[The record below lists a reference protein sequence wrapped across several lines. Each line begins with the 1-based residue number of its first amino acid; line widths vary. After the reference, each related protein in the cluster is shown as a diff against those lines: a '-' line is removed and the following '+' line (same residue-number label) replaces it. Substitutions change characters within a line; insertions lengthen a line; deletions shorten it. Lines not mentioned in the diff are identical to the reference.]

1 MKNLRKNRNLMLGI
15 IILLV
20 VFIPA
25 VLGMFWTPYDS
36 EAMDSLVKNA
46 SPSFSHLLGTDNFG
60 RDILSRIMEGAATTF
75 IVGVCTVIIGAVF
88 GTLIGAVTGY
98 YGGVVDE
105 ILMRL
110 NDGLTSFPSI
120 LLALI
125 VVSIA
130 GPGKYNIIIALG
142 IVFIP
147 SFARVIR
154 SEVITK
160 KEQDYV
166 TNARLMGAGDFRIIF
181 LHILPNTRGILLS
194 TITIAFNNAILAEA
208 GLSYLSLGVQPPDA
222 SLGRMLSEAQGYMIS
237 APWYA
242 LAPGI
247 TIMLTVLGIGFIS
260 QGLED
265 NGLAPTRKRKKL
277 LKALLINKAS
287 IETDKHDIVDNQ
299 NRVDN
304 MDGICNQNRDDNRG
318 TAGNQ
323 DRLNSQETEFV
334 ENKKYILDVRNLRLG
349 FFDEEDRFSEVLRG
363 ISFDVEYGEILG
375 IVGESGSG
383 KSMTAFSVMN
393 LLPEQAVKTDGSILF
408 DGVDLEKLDAEERR
422 KVSGFDMTMIFQEP
436 MSSLNPVYTI
446 GAQVDEMLRIHE
458 GESNK
463 QRVLEALEETGLEE
477 VEELYDKYPF
487 ELSGGMRQRVMIA
500 MAMICS
506 PKLLIADEPTT
517 ALDVTLQ
524 MKILK
529 LLKELNE
536 KHGTTIILISH
547 DLNVINSICT
557 RAMVMEKGLIVEEG
571 STHDILYHPKQEYTK
586 ALMAAA
592 GREFRKDRTDK
603 TDRTDMA
610 NRLGEADRV
619 DKADRTGGTD
629 KADVTDK
636 VNKTDRIEKPEKND
650 NTDKNENAETIISI
664 RNLNLFY
671 EEEGKHFYSRKVR
684 HQVGKNMNLDI
695 GRGEVFGIV
704 GESGSG
710 KSSLVKAIAGID
722 IICEGSIEMPDGS
735 MPQMVFQDPY
745 GSLNPSMKVGRLLEE
760 PLRIN
765 GGFTREKMK
774 SKVRHMLKK
783 VDLPEDFTDRR
794 ISELSGG
801 QRQRVAIALA
811 LILKMDIIILDEPV
825 SALDVTIQAQIL
837 DLLLRLR
844 REYQITYI
852 FVSHDIGLV
861 KRICDRICVIKD
873 GEIIEQGS
881 AQEVFRSPKH
891 EYTKELINC
900 SIDW

>member
-247 TIMLTVLGIGFIS
+247 TIVLTALGIGFIS

-265 NGLAPTRKRKKL
+265 NGLAPTRKRKNL

-287 IETDKHDIVDNQ
+287 IETDKQDIADNQ

-304 MDGICNQNRDDNRG
+304 MDGICNQNRDDSQN
-318 TAGNQ
+318 
-323 DRLNSQETEFV
+323 RLNSQETEFV

-446 GAQVDEMLRIHE
+446 GTQVDEMLRIHE
-458 GESNK
+458 GESNR

-592 GREFRKDRTDK
+592 GREFRTDRADKSDKKDKTDK
-603 TDRTDMA
+603 TDKADVTDKA
-610 NRLGEADRV
+610 

-629 KADVTDK
+629 EAD
-636 VNKTDRIEKPEKND
+636 KTYRIEKTEKND
-650 NTDKNENAETIISI
+650 NADMNENAETIISI

-671 EEEGKHFYSRKVR
+671 EEDGKHFYSRKVR
-684 HQVGKNMNLDI
+684 HQVGKNLNLDI

-722 IICEGSIEMPDGS
+722 IICEGSVEMPDGS

>member
-277 LKALLINKAS
+277 LKAFK
-287 IETDKHDIVDNQ
+287 Q
-299 NRVDN
+299 
-304 MDGICNQNRDDNRG
+304 G

-383 KSMTAFSVMN
+383 KSMTAFSVMS

-408 DGVDLEKLDAEERR
+408 DGVDLEKLNAEERR

-446 GAQVDEMLRIHE
+446 GTQVDEMLRIHE

-571 STHDILYHPKQEYTK
+571 LTHDILYHPKQEYTK